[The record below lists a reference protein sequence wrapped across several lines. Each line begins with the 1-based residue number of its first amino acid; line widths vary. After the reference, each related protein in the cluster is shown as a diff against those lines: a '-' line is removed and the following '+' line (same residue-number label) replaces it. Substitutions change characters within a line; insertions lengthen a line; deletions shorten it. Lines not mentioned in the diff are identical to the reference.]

1 MKLQTLSLIMV
12 ALLLTACGK
21 QSSSKSGTRI
31 NKPNSGNVA
40 GMGTTTCNAQ
50 SWGQISSATS
60 DAESFRRTVADF
72 ALYSPEEIGTVNPT
86 SGVQIQMTLAFQ
98 GGQLVP
104 SASKIGFRI
113 TDSFVGAPS
122 PDGSTV
128 RPIEF
133 LLDGMQ
139 GNLVQNG
146 FIAYLG
152 DSKGYIKLEGRRTQN
167 AFEGRAY
174 YSNYNQAEQVL
185 GNFMIQTCAVVGN

>member
-31 NKPNSGNVA
+31 NKNTGSVA
-40 GMGTTTCNAQ
+40 GLGTTTCNAQ

-72 ALYSPEEIGTVNPT
+72 ALYSPEEIGDVNLT
-86 SGVQIQMTLAFQ
+86 SGIQIQMTLAFQ
-98 GGQLVP
+98 NGQLVP
-104 SASKIGFRI
+104 NASRMGFRI

-133 LLDGMQ
+133 VMEGMQ

-146 FIAYLG
+146 FVAYIG
-152 DSKGYIKLEGRRTQN
+152 DSKGYVKLEGRRTQN
-167 AFEGRAY
+167 AYEGRVY